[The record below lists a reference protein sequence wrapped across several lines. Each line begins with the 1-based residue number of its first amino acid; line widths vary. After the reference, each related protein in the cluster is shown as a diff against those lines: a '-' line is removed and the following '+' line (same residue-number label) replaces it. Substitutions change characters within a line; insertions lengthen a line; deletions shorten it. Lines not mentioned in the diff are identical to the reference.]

1 MRIILDAG
9 HGGISPFNNEYVTP
23 GKRSPKKEDGT
34 QFYEGVNNRI
44 LVDMIYDALKEN
56 GFDVV
61 KLVDTWKDVPLSERV
76 YKANQLH
83 KEKKSFLVSIHSD
96 AFGNGIEWTSPKGI
110 TVFTSKGET
119 KSDILAKWFH
129 QELACNFDGIT
140 SDRGIKEAGFYILS
154 KSICSAVL
162 LELGFHTN
170 REELRLMEGEDWK
183 RRVVKSIVDACSII
197 ELKGY

>member
-9 HGGISPFNNEYVTP
+9 HGGVSPFNNEYVTA

-44 LVDMIYDALKEN
+44 LVDMIYDALKDN

-76 YKANQLH
+76 RKANELH
-83 KEKKSFLVSIHSD
+83 KEKKSFLISIHSD

-110 TVFTSKGET
+110 TIFTSKGET
-119 KSDILAKWFH
+119 KSDILARWFH
-129 QELACNFDGIT
+129 QELACNFDGI
-140 SDRGIKEAGFYILS
+140 SPDRRIKEANFYILRNTS
-154 KSICSAVL
+154 CPAL
-162 LELGFHTN
+162 LFELGFHTN
-170 REELRLMEGEDWK
+170 REELKLMEGEDWK
-183 RRVVKSIVDACSII
+183 RRAVKSIVDACSII

>member
-44 LVDMIYDALKEN
+44 LVDMIYDALKDN

-76 YKANQLH
+76 RKANELH
-83 KEKKSFLVSIHSD
+83 EEKKSFLISIHSD
-96 AFGNGIEWTSPKGI
+96 AFGNGLEWTSPRGI

-119 KSDILAKWFH
+119 KSDILARWFH

-140 SDRGIKEAGFYILS
+140 SDRGIKEANFYILS
-154 KSICSAVL
+154 KSHCPALL

>member
-23 GKRSPKKEDGT
+23 GKRSPVKEDGT

-44 LVDMIYDALKEN
+44 LVDLIYDALKDN

-61 KLVDTWKDVPLSERV
+61 KLVDTWKDVSLSERV
-76 YKANQLH
+76 RKANQLH
-83 KEKKSFLVSIHSD
+83 KEKKSFLISIHSD

-129 QELACNFDGIT
+129 QELACNFDGI
-140 SDRGIKEAGFYILS
+140 SPDRGIKEASFYILS
-154 KSICSAVL
+154 KSHCSAVL

>member
-9 HGGISPFNNEYVTP
+9 HGGISPFNNEYVTA

-76 YKANQLH
+76 RKANELH

-119 KSDILAKWFH
+119 KSDILAKWFR
-129 QELACNFDGIT
+129 QELSCNFDGI
-140 SDRGIKEAGFYILS
+140 SPDRGIKEANFYILRNTS
-154 KSICSAVL
+154 CPALL

-183 RRVVKSIVDACSII
+183 RRAVKSIVDACSII

>member
-9 HGGISPFNNEYVTP
+9 HGSISPFNNEYVTA

-44 LVDMIYDALKEN
+44 LVDMIYDALKDN

-76 YKANQLH
+76 FKANELH
-83 KEKKSFLVSIHSD
+83 REKKSFLVSIHSD
-96 AFGNGIEWTSPKGI
+96 AFGNGVEWTSPKGI
-110 TVFTSKGET
+110 TVYTSKGET
-119 KSDILAKWFH
+119 KSDILARWFH
-129 QELACNFDGIT
+129 QELACNFDGI
-140 SDRGIKEAGFYILS
+140 SPDRGIKEANFYILS
-154 KSICSAVL
+154 KSICPALL

-183 RRVVKSIVDACSII
+183 HRVVKSIVDACSII